1 MVMVRSWSGHGLV
14 MVRSWSGH
22 GQVMSPHHIDQ
33 MFKRSLEVESRVA
46 PCMPKVKVPG
56 SWRLSVG
63 SWRVSVFCRF
73 LGVISG
79 SLSVS
84 VCSWRLYVGSWRS
97 SAVPGG
103 YLVQG
108 VLLSCSGQ
116 LKNCTDCTDLWR
128 SGTNGQTN
136 RGVPRGPCRYKNH
149 CISKERLQ
157 LGNHPLT

>member
-1 MVMVRSWSGHGLV
+1 
-14 MVRSWSGH
+14 
-22 GQVMSPHHIDQ
+22 
-33 MFKRSLEVESRVA
+33 
-46 PCMPKVKVPG
+46 MPKVKVPG

-97 SAVPGG
+97 YAVPGG

-116 LKNCTDCTDLWR
+116 LKTYLCFQEVEVQLVLLKEAASSASSASSDNSVLSVLVDLIDNLNQR
-128 SGTNGQTN
+128 LLLLEQN
-136 RGVPRGPCRYKNH
+136 K
-149 CISKERLQ
+149 IS
-157 LGNHPLT
+157 